1 MGARERPSLLRW
13 SMFAV
18 TWHLSVWIGWSLVIL
33 ALVKLDD
40 GDVVAMGWPLVL
52 IAALVFF
59 GELRPVISSD
69 TYAQDGVPISSAFSF
84 AALYLWGYSPAV
96 LLTAAAVLMSEMI
109 QRKDI
114 WKLLFNVG
122 QYVISVTAAWGVLY
136 VAGVATTPTSGR
148 TAFQPSDVVWVVLSW
163 LAYHLVNLLLVA
175 GTYETNT
182 STWWESFTE
191 DFWYY
196 TFSTMAVLAVS
207 PFIVAMAASAWEL
220 VPLLLIP
227 LVAVYKTASVSRA
240 KERQALHDALTD
252 LPNRTLLQS
261 RVVSALDDARRD
273 GTGIGLFL
281 LDLDRFKEVNDTLG
295 HPAGDQLLEVVARR
309 LVGAVRPGDTVAR
322 LGGDEFGVLLPDI
335 VHPADAIDVAGR
347 IRMALAEPVRLEGV
361 LMDIDVSIG
370 IAISPQHGDDVEM
383 LMRRADVAMYVAKGE
398 QTGIEV
404 YDAARDPNSPTRLG
418 TVMALREALDLGHL
432 ELHYQP
438 KVGLDDGTVVGVEAL
453 VRWRHAERGLI
464 PPDDFIPLAERTGL
478 IHLLTEY
485 VLDASLTQASAWWQ
499 RGLQVPIAINVSMRD
514 LQETDLAALVVTQL
528 DRHGLP
534 PSALILEVTESVL
547 VQDPGRA
554 VATLRE
560 LAGLGVESSLDD
572 FGTGYSSLL
581 LLEQLPVAEIKID
594 RSFVRRLDEAEGDP
608 AMVRSIV
615 GFAHGLGLTVVAEGV
630 ETSAAWKSLRDM
642 GCDVAQGY
650 RVARPMASNLA
661 TQWLIERTVRGP
673 AERSGLRVVGGSDV
687 ISDF

>member
-109 QRKDI
+109 QRKHI

-163 LAYHLVNLLLVA
+163 LAYHLVNLLLVS

-499 RGLQVPIAINVSMRD
+499 RGLQVPVAINVSMRD

-594 RSFVRRLDEAEGDP
+594 RSFVRRLDEAGGDP

-673 AERSGLRVVGGSDV
+673 AERTGLRVVGSSDV
-687 ISDF
+687 ISDV